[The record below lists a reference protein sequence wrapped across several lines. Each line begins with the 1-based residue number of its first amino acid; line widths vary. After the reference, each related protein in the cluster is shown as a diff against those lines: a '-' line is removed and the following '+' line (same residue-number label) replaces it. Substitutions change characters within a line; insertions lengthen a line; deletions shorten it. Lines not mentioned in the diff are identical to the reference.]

1 MTTRK
6 ALKFL
11 HTMGSIGLAGAL
23 ATQLVLLAQLPEPSA
38 LAEYAALRNAV
49 EAVSEWILLS
59 SLGITLVSGL
69 FSMAMTRAYQ
79 QAGWAWLKLA
89 LGVSM
94 FEGTLITV
102 QAPAQREAA
111 LVAEVLA
118 GSADL
123 GALGAELNAEW
134 NCTWVVLTIAVVNVL
149 VGVWRPK
156 FIRRRDARRA

>member
-6 ALKFL
+6 ALKFF

-23 ATQLVLLAQLPEPSA
+23 ATQLVLLSQLPDPSA
-38 LAEYAALRNAV
+38 LTEYAALRMAM
-49 EAVSEWILLS
+49 EAVAEWILLP

-69 FSMAMTRAYQ
+69 LSMAMTRAYQ

-102 QAPAQREAA
+102 QGPAQREAA
-111 LVAEVLA
+111 LVTDVLA
-118 GSADL
+118 GAADISVLAANVSAERNS
-123 GALGAELNAEW
+123 A
-134 NCTWVVLTIAVVNVL
+134 WVVLFIAVANVL
-149 VGVWRPK
+149 LGVWRPK
-156 FIRRRDARRA
+156 FVRRPDARR